1 MVHVRRLYVSMP
13 PSRPSAG
20 EQCMSLTQD
29 TRITRLTTPD
39 VGTEPL
45 VFRLLTAYERIS
57 SPFEFRVLALT
68 EAPIE
73 NSDDLLGEACHVTH
87 YGESGP
93 LRTFHGTCAE
103 VSYAGTTRGGIQYEL
118 TLRPDFWF
126 LSRNRDCRIFQS
138 MTVVEILD
146 DVLRKRGRIS
156 KCEFKLDGTYP
167 KRDYCVQYRE
177 SDFEF
182 ASRLMEE
189 EGIFYFFRHTEQ
201 GHTMVVAD
209 RKSVHAA
216 VPGYEEIP
224 YFPPAANAQRERDHL
239 DEWAVHHRA
248 AAATV
253 RLADYNFTKPE
264 VIVEKKTEPEAHT
277 RDTAEALDFPGGFA
291 TKGEATRITALRLEA
306 ERALRV
312 VAIASGSAVGL
323 SAGAKFKLTGEHP
336 IMPAKNDFVLVET
349 RHRIEGDDFHS
360 GGVPASPPRVD
371 IIAIPEATPFR
382 KAQETPRPRILG
394 TQTAVV
400 TGTPGEEIETD
411 EYGRIRVIFHWDTYT
426 NSTRPSSCWI
436 RVAQIMAGKN
446 WGAVFTPRIGQEVLV
461 DFLDGDP
468 DHPIVTGVVYNKANM
483 PPYALPANKTRST
496 MKTDSSKG
504 GGGFN
509 ELRFEDKKGS
519 EELYMHAQKDMN
531 IKVLNNLSTTVD
543 KDETRLVTQNRTTTV
558 DKGDEKFIM
567 KMGNRTETLEMG
579 NDKTQLKMG
588 NQSVKLDLGKQD
600 TEAMQ
605 SIEFKVGQ
613 SSIKID
619 QMGVTIKGMMITVD
633 GQIMTTVKGL
643 MTKVEGTAMLTAKGG
658 LVMIN

>member
-1 MVHVRRLYVSMP
+1 
-13 PSRPSAG
+13 
-20 EQCMSLTQD
+20 MSLTQD
-29 TRITRLTTPD
+29 TRIARLTTPS
-39 VGTEPL
+39 VGPEPL

-57 SPFEFRVLALT
+57 SPFEFRILALT

-73 NSDDLLGEACHVTH
+73 NSDDLLGEACHVSYH
-87 YGESGP
+87 GESGP
-93 LRTFHGTCAE
+93 LRSFHGICAE
-103 VSYAGTTRGGIQYEL
+103 VSYAGSSRGGIQYEL

-126 LSRNRDCRIFQS
+126 LSRNRDCRIFQA

-146 DVLRKRGRIS
+146 DVLRKRGRIA
-156 KCEFKLDGTYP
+156 KCEFNLDGTYP
-167 KRDYCVQYRE
+167 KRDFCVQYRE
-177 SDFEF
+177 SDFDF

-189 EGIFYFFRHTEQ
+189 EGIFYFFRHDET
-201 GHTMVVAD
+201 GHTMIVAD
-209 RKSVHAA
+209 KKAVHET
-216 VPGYEEIP
+216 VSGYEEIP
-224 YFPPAANAQRERDHL
+224 YYPPSDNAMRERDHL
-239 DEWAVHHRA
+239 DEWSVQHRA
-248 AAATV
+248 GAATV

-277 RDTAEALDFPGGFA
+277 KDSAEMLDFPGGFA
-291 TKGEATRITALRLEA
+291 TAAEATRLTALRLEA

-312 VAIASGSAVGL
+312 IALASGSAVGL
-323 SAGAKFKLTGEHP
+323 CAGAKFKLTGDHP
-336 IMPAKNDFVLVET
+336 LKPEKNEFVLVET

-360 GGVPASPPRVD
+360 GGIPAAPPRVD
-371 IIAIPEATPFR
+371 IIAMPAATPFR
-382 KAQETPRPRILG
+382 KPQETPRPRILG

-400 TGTPGEEIETD
+400 TGAKGEEIETD
-411 EYGRIRVIFHWDTYT
+411 EYGRVRVVFHWDTYIKD
-426 NSTRPSSCWI
+426 SRPTSCWI

-468 DHPIVTGVVYNKANM
+468 DQPVVTGVVYNKANM

-504 GGGFN
+504 SGGFN

-531 IKVLNNLSTTVD
+531 IKVLNNLSTEVD
-543 KDETRLVTQNRTTTV
+543 NDETRVVTQNRTTTV

-567 KMGNRTETLEMG
+567 NMGNRTETIEMG
-579 NDKTQLKMG
+579 NDATQLKMG

-619 QMGVTIKGMMITVD
+619 QMGVTIKGMMINIE
-633 GQIMTTVKGL
+633 GQISTNVKGL
-643 MTKVEGTAMLTAKGG
+643 MTQIDGTAMLVAKGG